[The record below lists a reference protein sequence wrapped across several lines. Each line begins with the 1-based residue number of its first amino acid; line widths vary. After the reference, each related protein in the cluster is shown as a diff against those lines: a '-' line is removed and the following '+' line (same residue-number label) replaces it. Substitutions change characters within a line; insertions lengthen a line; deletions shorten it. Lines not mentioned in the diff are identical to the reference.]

1 MSDSSSQRDGASS
14 PLAYATA
21 AATDVKRMERSAA
34 RCANASITLALIG
47 FPTGAA
53 ASIFMEMRPDLF
65 TRAVAERGGF
75 MIFAIMEGL
84 AAAFGLLGILSTR
97 GRTSRSRSTAILGTV
112 LGALGSGVVLFMIFY
127 GAIR

>member
-1 MSDSSSQRDGASS
+1 MSDSSPERDGAP

-21 AATDVKRMERSAA
+21 TTDLKRIERRATRY
-34 RCANASITLALIG
+34 ANASITLALLG

-53 ASIFMEMRPDLF
+53 ASIFMEMRKDLF
-65 TRAVAERGGF
+65 ASAVAERGGF

-84 AAAFGLLGILSTR
+84 AAACGLLSILWTR
-97 GRTSRSRSTAILGTV
+97 GRKSRSRSTAILGTV
-112 LGALGSGVVLFMIFY
+112 LGAMGSGVVLFMIFY